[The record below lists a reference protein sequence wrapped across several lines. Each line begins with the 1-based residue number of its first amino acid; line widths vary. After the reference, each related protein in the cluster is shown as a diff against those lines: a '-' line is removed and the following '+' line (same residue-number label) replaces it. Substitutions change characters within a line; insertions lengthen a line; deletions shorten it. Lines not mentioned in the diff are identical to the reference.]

1 MQAGREL
8 PNLFRSSRGTQITS
22 PAISDVT
29 FNYRFATWV
38 CKLTDVASAI
48 ASVVLAFLITNL
60 NAMPADASGFLALRV
75 SIKNLL
81 LMAVFAFAW
90 TGIFKAFGL
99 YKARVNRDTTLRLLA
114 ATACGSLWAL
124 LFVFT
129 SRAGAFKINALF
141 LVWIFAA
148 AMSIA
153 TRFVLRILTEP
164 VPANRFPRQAL
175 IIGSGARALRLDG
188 ELTGRRRSEYQVLG
202 FVDNAGARPLSEIQ
216 QRMVGDLSNLGDILL
231 RNPVDEVLITL
242 PVKSCYAE
250 IQNAIEVCQ
259 RVGVECKYLSDIFQP
274 SFAANGHERPE
285 GFNVTS
291 LAPVQH
297 DARFVLKRLIDI
309 VGAALGLAMLSP
321 LLVIVAIAIKLAD
334 GGPILFSQERHGRNR
349 RRFRMYKFRTMVNR
363 AEELQPALELKNE
376 VGGPVFKIRE
386 DPRVTRLGAILRRTS
401 LDELPQLVNV
411 LKGEMSLVGPRPLP
425 ERDVSRFEEAW
436 LLRRFCVVPG
446 LTGLWQVTAR
456 DSIEFEEW
464 VRHDFDYIDN
474 WSLRLDLQILV
485 KTIPAVLKGV
495 GAV

>member
-1 MQAGREL
+1 MQAGREF
-8 PNLFRSSRGTQITS
+8 PNLLRSHRGTQITS
-22 PAISDVT
+22 PAVNDVT
-29 FNYRFATWV
+29 FNYKFATWV
-38 CKLTDVASAI
+38 CKLTDVAGAI
-48 ASVVLAFLITNL
+48 ASVILAFLITNL
-60 NAMPADASGFLALRV
+60 NAIPADASGFLALRV

-99 YKARVNRDTTLRLLA
+99 YKARVKRDTTLRLLA

-124 LFVFT
+124 LFVFS
-129 SRAGAFKINALF
+129 SRAGAFKINALL
-141 LVWIFAA
+141 LVWIFSL
-148 AMSIA
+148 AMSIG
-153 TRFVLRILTEP
+153 TRFVLRVLTEP

-175 IIGSGARALRLDG
+175 IIGSGARAVRLEG
-188 ELTGRRRSEYQVLG
+188 ELTGRSPSEYQVLG
-202 FVDNAGARPLSEIQ
+202 FIDNAGARPRSEIEH
-216 QRMVGDLSNLGDILL
+216 RMVGDLSNLEDILL

-250 IQNAIEVCQ
+250 IQSAIEVCQ
-259 RVGVECKYLSDIFQP
+259 RVGVESKYLSDIFRP
-274 SFAANGHERPE
+274 SFNHEQTE
-285 GFNVTS
+285 GFSVTS
-291 LAPVQH
+291 LEPVQH

-321 LLVIVAIAIKLAD
+321 LLVIIAIAIKLAD
-334 GGPILFSQERHGRNR
+334 GGPVLFSQERHGRNR
-349 RRFRMYKFRTMVNR
+349 RRFKMYKFRTMVNR

-376 VGGPVFKIRE
+376 VCGPVFKIRE
-386 DPRVTRLGAILRRTS
+386 DPRVTRLGMILRRTS

-456 DSIEFEEW
+456 DSIKFEDW
-464 VRHDFDYIDN
+464 VQHDFDYIDN
-474 WSLRLDLQILV
+474 WSLKLDLQILA

-495 GAV
+495 GAA

>member
-8 PNLFRSSRGTQITS
+8 PHLFRSSRGTQVTS

-38 CKLTDVASAI
+38 CKLADVASAM
-48 ASVVLAFLITNL
+48 ASVVLAFLITNV
-60 NAMPADASGFLALRV
+60 NAMPADARGFLALRV

-81 LMAVFAFAW
+81 LMTVFAFVWA
-90 TGIFKAFGL
+90 GIFNAFGL
-99 YKARVNRDTTLRLLA
+99 YKARVGRDNNLRLLA
-114 ATACGSLWAL
+114 ATACGSLGAL

-129 SRAGAFKINALF
+129 SRAGAFKISALF
-141 LVWIFAA
+141 LVWIFGL

-153 TRFVLRILTEP
+153 TRFVLRVLTEP
-164 VPANRFPRQAL
+164 GPANQFPRQAL

-188 ELTGRRRSEYQVLG
+188 ELTRRSRSEYQVLG
-202 FVDNAGARPLSEIQ
+202 FVDNAGAHPLSEIQ
-216 QRMVGDLSNLGDILL
+216 HRMVGDLSNLADILL

-274 SFAANGHERPE
+274 SFNREQTG
-285 GFNVTS
+285 GFSVTS
-291 LAPVQH
+291 LEPVQH

-321 LLVIVAIAIKLAD
+321 LLVIIAIAIKLAD

-349 RRFRMYKFRTMVNR
+349 RRFRMYKFRTMVNK

-376 VGGPVFKIRE
+376 ACGPVFKIRE
-386 DPRVTRLGAILRRTS
+386 DPRVTRLGMILRRTS

-456 DSIEFEEW
+456 DSIKFEDW

-474 WSLRLDLQILV
+474 WSLKLDLQILA
-485 KTIPAVLKGV
+485 KTIPAVVKGV